1 LRALPAHPTKGEGA
15 VAGRP
20 DSLPPSQPETT
31 VRLTPPLAA
40 LAVGAF
46 GIGTTEFVIMGLLPD
61 VARDL
66 DVSIPTAGLI
76 VTGYAAGV
84 VVGAPVLAILTARFP
99 RKGALV
105 ALMAIFAFGN
115 LLCALAPSYG
125 LLMAARVLT
134 AFSHAAFFGIGAVA
148 AADLAPQ
155 NQRAQAMSLMF
166 AGLTLANVL
175 GVRGG
180 TALGQVLGWRASFAV
195 VALIG
200 AIALSGIAFFV
211 PRDARPPTRDLLSE
225 FSVLGEGRVLIGMAM
240 SAASAASFFSVFTYI
255 APILEDVTGFAP
267 RAVTWLLVIYGIG
280 LTLGNVAGGRLADW
294 NALRTI
300 GSLFFAVMAVLA
312 TFTAASH
319 YAIPTTLLMFVW
331 GAVSFALV
339 SPLQMR
345 VMDMARGAPNLV
357 STLNQGA
364 FNVGCASGAWFG
376 GIPLRFGA
384 SYDSLPWVGVALA
397 ALGLGLTLLSA
408 RLDRR
413 RAEAAPATC

>member
-1 LRALPAHPTKGEGA
+1 L
-15 VAGRP
+15 
-20 DSLPPSQPETT
+20 
-31 VRLTPPLAA
+31 RLTPPLAA

-61 VARDL
+61 LARDL

-99 RKGALV
+99 RKGALL
-105 ALMAIFAFGN
+105 ALLAIFAVGN

-125 LLMAARVLT
+125 LLMAARALT

-148 AADLAPQ
+148 AADLAPL

-175 GVRGG
+175 GVPGG
-180 TALGQVLGWRASFAV
+180 TALGQALGWRASFAV

-211 PRDARPPTRDLLSE
+211 PRDARPQQRDLLSE
-225 FSVLGEGRVLIGMAM
+225 FAVLGEGRVLVGMAM

-255 APILEDVTGFAP
+255 APILETVTGLAP
-267 RAVTWLLVIYGIG
+267 SAVTWLLVIYGVG
-280 LTLGNVAGGRLADW
+280 LTFGNAIGGRLADW
-294 NALRTI
+294 NALCTI
-300 GSLFFAVMAVLA
+300 GGLFVTVLAVLA
-312 TFTAASH
+312 TFTSASH
-319 YAIPTTLLMFVW
+319 YAIPTTLLMFIW

-364 FNVGCASGAWFG
+364 FNVGCASGAWLG
-376 GIPLRFGA
+376 GIPLRLGA
-384 SYDSLPWVGVALA
+384 PYESVPWVGVAIA
-397 ALGLGLTLLSA
+397 ALGLALTLLSA
-408 RLDRR
+408 WLDRR
-413 RAEAAPATC
+413 RPEVAPVVC

>member
-1 LRALPAHPTKGEGA
+1 
-15 VAGRP
+15 
-20 DSLPPSQPETT
+20 
-31 VRLTPPLAA
+31 VRLTLPLAA
-40 LAVGAF
+40 LAAGAF

-66 DVSIPTAGLI
+66 DVTIPSAGLI

-134 AFSHAAFFGIGAVA
+134 AFSHAAFFGIGAVV

-166 AGLTLANVL
+166 AGLTVANVL
-175 GVRGG
+175 GVPGG
-180 TALGQVLGWRASFAV
+180 TALGQALGWRATFAC

-200 AIALSGIAFFV
+200 ALALGGIALFV
-211 PRDARPPTRDLLSE
+211 PRDAKPAKGDVLRE
-225 FSVLGEGRVLIGMAM
+225 FAVLGDVRVLLGMAM
-240 SAASAASFFSVFTYI
+240 SAASAASFFAVFTYI
-255 APILEDVTGFAP
+255 APILETVTGVSP

-280 LTLGNVAGGRLADW
+280 LTFGNVIGGRLADW

-300 GSLFFAVMAVLA
+300 GGLFVAVMAVLA
-312 TFTAASH
+312 AFTLTSHNAALTAA
-319 YAIPTTLLMFVW
+319 TMFVW
-331 GAVSFALV
+331 GIVSFALV

-345 VMDMARGAPNLV
+345 VMDMARGAPNVV

-364 FNVGCASGAWFG
+364 FNIGCASGAWLG
-376 GIPLRFGA
+376 GIPLRFHA
-384 SYDSLPWVGVALA
+384 PYDCLPWVGVVIAGV
-397 ALGLGLTLLSA
+397 GLSLTGVSLM
-408 RLDRR
+408 LDRR
-413 RAEAAPATC
+413 VTEATAAPC